1 MRELRLNL
9 RLQLG
14 GLSLDAFLLFPGWA
28 AFENRP
34 PARDFYL
41 PAAMWIVRMA
51 EGSKLPV

>member
-34 PARDFYL
+34 PIRDFYL
-41 PAAMWIVRMA
+41 PLAMWLIRMA
-51 EGSKLPV
+51 EVSKLPV